1 MVQFSNSVLVEFVND
16 GLVGEAVL
24 DHLVDGFTGSV
35 GEAGHFAAAR
45 ARTPAQE
52 SATVQV
58 ARYAAELGGDA
69 PEVRALLDDSLRR
82 SGVDPARVTLDVVP
96 ARVGWREPLTVTVR
110 TTATLAIPFLLT
122 AAIPLRTTAIVR
134 GELAR

>member
-1 MVQFSNSVLVEFVND
+1 MRRDGSGLATLETTLMITILVPLLFAVVEFGDVFQRW
-16 GLVGEAVL
+16 L
-24 DHLVDGFTGSV
+24 
-35 GEAGHFAAAR
+35 AR
-45 ARTPAQE
+45 E

-69 PEVRALLDDSLRR
+69 PEVRSLLADSLRQ
-82 SGVDPARVTLDVVP
+82 SGIDPSLSTLELTP

-110 TTATLAIPFLLT
+110 TNATVAIPFLFT

-134 GELAR
+134 GEIDR

>member
-1 MVQFSNSVLVEFVND
+1 MRPDDRGLATLETTLMITILVPLLFAVIEFGDVFQRW
-16 GLVGEAVL
+16 L
-24 DHLVDGFTGSV
+24 
-35 GEAGHFAAAR
+35 
-45 ARTPAQE
+45 AQE

-69 PEVRALLDDSLRR
+69 PEVRDLLDDALRQ
-82 SGVDPARVTLDVVP
+82 SGIDPARSTLDITP

-110 TTATLAIPFLLT
+110 TDASIAIPFLFSSV
-122 AAIPLRTTAIVR
+122 IPLRTTAVVR

>member
-1 MVQFSNSVLVEFVND
+1 VRPDDRGLATLETTLMITILVPLLFAVIEFGDVFQRW
-16 GLVGEAVL
+16 L
-24 DHLVDGFTGSV
+24 
-35 GEAGHFAAAR
+35 
-45 ARTPAQE
+45 AQE

-69 PEVRALLDDSLRR
+69 PEVRNLLDDALRQ
-82 SGVDPARVTLDVVP
+82 SGIDPARSTLDITP

-110 TTATLAIPFLLT
+110 TDASIAIPFLFSSV
-122 AAIPLRTTAIVR
+122 IPLRTTAVVR